1 MTRDRASCELLHA
14 GAEIRR
20 ASVSLPLPSPS
31 RSGCADAD
39 SRHPP
44 DSRQPPPA
52 RRSTRPSLSRA
63 WSGPPRILNLK
74 IGPRGFWDP
83 HGPAG
88 GRMATPTAN
97 ASAVEFMPDVAEV
110 VPPLP
115 VTPVLSVSSSPS
127 LPASPHSTQPNQT
140 VRQSLQRLCAEQ
152 PAPVRLATT
161 GGSRPGISAA
171 QSAAG
176 LANDG
181 TVILS
186 RPPRPPPTL

>member
-110 VPPLP
+110 VPP
-115 VTPVLSVSSSPS
+115 SPS
-127 LPASPHSTQPNQT
+127 HPCFPCP
-140 VRQSLQRLCAEQ
+140 
-152 PAPVRLATT
+152 
-161 GGSRPGISAA
+161 
-171 QSAAG
+171 
-176 LANDG
+176 
-181 TVILS
+181 
-186 RPPRPPPTL
+186 RPPRSRHLRIPPSRIRQYARACRDCVLSSRRRSGWQRLAEVGRGFQLRRVRPD